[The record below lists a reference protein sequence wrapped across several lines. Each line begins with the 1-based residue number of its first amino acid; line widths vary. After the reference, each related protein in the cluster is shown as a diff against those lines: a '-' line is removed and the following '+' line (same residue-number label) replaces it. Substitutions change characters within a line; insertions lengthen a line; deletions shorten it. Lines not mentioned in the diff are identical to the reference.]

1 MTSRSGHLLLAAVFS
16 LSTSGAFG
24 AVLSIPEASAPA
36 GLGARPGAGLS
47 FSPAPFVNPGL
58 VLPSPLPLTPALTA
72 APILR
77 VNAAVVAAEASRDRG
92 VPIAAGRVRLFRN
105 FNSRILGN
113 RRDIAVYLPPGYDE
127 ETARYPVL
135 YMQDGQN
142 AFDPATAYA
151 GVDWGLAQTCDRL
164 IAAGEMEPVI
174 IVAPYNTPG
183 RLDEYTPVA
192 DAGDGG
198 GNGDAYGRFLSDEL
212 KPFVDAELRTRPEAS
227 QTAIMGASLG
237 GLISLHL
244 ALTRSDVFSRAA
256 ALSPSLWWAQG
267 RMARWTRRASL
278 PEPRPRLWV
287 DMGTEEGGGPDA
299 RRSSLETLR
308 AFSAVLRKRGWQTG
322 VGLEVREIEGAEHNE
337 RSWGARAAEVLKFLF
352 PPVPPR

>member
-1 MTSRSGHLLLAAVFS
+1 MTSRSGYLLLAAAFS
-16 LSTSGAFG
+16 LSASGAFG
-24 AVLSIPEASAPA
+24 AVLSVPETLGAPA
-36 GLGARPGAGLS
+36 VLGAHPGAGLAL
-47 FSPAPFVNPGL
+47 APTPSVSLGF
-58 VLPSPLPLTPALTA
+58 VLPTALPLAPTLAAAPVVALTVA
-72 APILR
+72 D
-77 VNAAVVAAEASRDRG
+77 VSAAVSPDQSA
-92 VPIAAGRVRLFRN
+92 PPPAGRVRLFRD
-105 FNSRILGN
+105 FNSRILEN
-113 RRDIAVYLPPGYDE
+113 RRDVAVYLPPGYDE

-151 GVDWGLAQTCDRL
+151 GVDWGLARTCDRL

-174 IVAPYNTPG
+174 IVAPYNTPS

-212 KPFVDAELRTRPEAS
+212 KPFVDAKFRTRPEAAN
-227 QTAIMGASLG
+227 TAIMGSSLG

-267 RMARWTRRASL
+267 RMARWTRRARL

-287 DMGTEEGGGPDA
+287 DMGTKEGDGVSG
-299 RRSSLETLR
+299 LESLR
-308 AFSAVLRKRGWQTG
+308 AFSAVLRKRGWRTG
-322 VGLEVREIEGAEHNE
+322 AGLEAREIEGAEHNE
-337 RSWGARAAEVLKFLF
+337 RSWGARAAEVMKFLF